1 MNLKSIYSWVNA
13 NKYNILVVIIII
25 IAIIIVIWL
34 FIKYLSDPTEKS
46 IQNSDIL
53 PNPNSDNSLNKIEIE
68 LFGRSGNEIFEIKSL
83 EGDILMS
90 DTIAPKEPIKIV
102 LNTNLESFIIN
113 FKNDNSQND
122 IRLTKI
128 IKNGNELSID
138 KHIRGDLRF
147 PPENPRY
154 NSVLEGRFSW
164 SGEYRIDL

>member
-46 IQNSDIL
+46 IQNSDNL
-53 PNPNSDNSLNKIEIE
+53 LNKIEIE

-90 DTIAPKEPIKIV
+90 DTIVPKEPIKIV